1 MITNY
6 IHISTHPSSLLLRPH
21 PFRNEGPKGYLL
33 RLAEANWMPI
43 KELQSIGLM
52 YEYQLLQYEAL
63 MPLKEMDPVLHQQVE
78 FYSRLMY
85 QKRSV
90 WNHRY
95 PRFCPQCLDEDIF
108 WRVEWEL
115 LFHDACSTHRTW
127 LIDQCSSCGN
137 KLSWDRDSLVR
148 CECGADLRAEIAN
161 ACPIS
166 VVLIS
171 EVLKDKINQL
181 QSEEPYPAPFSKT
194 DVEQTQRIIRYL
206 GTYMNE
212 SASKNPLKIQ
222 QAGTMNR
229 SWPITSFAAEILTN
243 WPEAFHA
250 SLTVIQSKSD
260 VNNKPTLNN
269 VFGRAY
275 HYLYRGLTGD
285 AFDEMRTEF
294 ELWLSES
301 WRGGLAKRNKRLTSF
316 VLDKAMWIPGS
327 LACDILG
334 ISIRRLKYLINE
346 GVIEGECYISEKNRE
361 FLMVRRESIEL
372 IKHNLAGEIDMET
385 ARSLLGLG
393 KKRTRQILRL
403 IFPTAHKTGTSSSS
417 PWTVSRFEVNKLLD
431 IAEDIPRLCI
441 PDEGCV
447 SLSHIL
453 RYWAWTAEDIVNL
466 IYAVKASELKP
477 VNILEGA
484 IGISGWVFPEKI
496 LKAWREKSIQGQGT
510 WLTIT
515 QTAKMLSIHEQAA
528 YNLVNLHLLKSELLH
543 GQPHGG
549 KRIRRSEVESFKK
562 NYIFTTE
569 IAQRLGVSPRMA
581 IRILNKQ
588 FIKPVSGPGIDE
600 GRQVLYLRTDK
611 VERVIMEA
619 GDQEG
624 LPMELR

>member
-1 MITNY
+1 MTNY
-6 IHISTHPSSLLLRPH
+6 THASTHPSSLLLRPH
-21 PFRNEGPKGYLL
+21 PLRDEGPKGYML
-33 RLAEANWMPI
+33 RLSEANWMRL

-52 YEYQLLQYEAL
+52 YDYQYLQYESL
-63 MPLKEMDPVLHQQVE
+63 LPLKEIDPVLHQQVE
-78 FYSRLMY
+78 FYSQLMH

-95 PRFCPQCLDEDIF
+95 PRFCPQCLAEDIF

-115 LFHDACSTHRTW
+115 LFHDACSTHGTW

-148 CECGADLRAEIAN
+148 CECGADLRAETAN

-181 QSEEPYPAPFSKT
+181 QLEAPYPAPFSKT

-212 SASKNPLKIQ
+212 STSKNPLKIQ

-250 SLTVIQSKSD
+250 SLTTIQSKGD
-260 VNNKPTLNN
+260 MNNKPTLNN

-275 HYLYRGLTGD
+275 HYLYRCLTGPE
-285 AFDEMRTEF
+285 FDEMRSAFEF
-294 ELWLSES
+294 WLSES
-301 WRGGLAKRNKRLTSF
+301 WRGGLAKRNKRLTSL
-316 VLDKAMWIPGS
+316 VLDKATWIPGN
-327 LACDILG
+327 LACDNLG
-334 ISIRRLKYLINE
+334 ISIGRLKRLIHE
-346 GVIEGECYISEKNRE
+346 GAIEGECHVSDKNRE
-361 FLMVRRESIEL
+361 FVMVQRGSIEL
-372 IKHNLAGEIDMET
+372 IKHNLAGEIDMVT

-403 IFPTAHKTGTSSSS
+403 IFPTARKTGTSSSS

-431 IAEDIPRLCI
+431 IAEDVPRLCI

-447 SLSHIL
+447 SLNHIL
-453 RYWAWTAEDIVNL
+453 RYWAWSAEDIVNL
-466 IYAVKASELKP
+466 IHAVRASELKP

-484 IGISGWVFPEKI
+484 VGISGWVFPENM

-515 QTAKMLSIHEQAA
+515 QTAKILGIHEQAA

-549 KRIRRSEVESFKK
+549 KRIKRSVVESFKK

-581 IRILNKQ
+581 ISILNKQ

-600 GRQVLYLRTDK
+600 GRQVLYLRTEEI
-611 VERVIMEA
+611 ERVIKEA
-619 GDQEG
+619 GNQEG

>member
-63 MPLKEMDPVLHQQVE
+63 MPLKEVDPVLHQQVE
-78 FYSRLMY
+78 FYSGLMY

-90 WNHRY
+90 WNNRY

-212 SASKNPLKIQ
+212 SSGKNPLKIQ
-222 QAGTMNR
+222 QAGTMNH
-229 SWPITSFAAEILTN
+229 SWPITSYAAEILTN

-250 SLTVIQSKSD
+250 SLTAIQSKNH

-275 HYLYRGLTGD
+275 HYLYRGLTGPE
-285 AFDEMRTEF
+285 FDEMRSAFEF
-294 ELWLSES
+294 WLSES
-301 WRGGLAKRNKRLTSF
+301 WRGGLAKRNKRLTSL
-316 VLDKAMWIPGS
+316 VLDKAMWIPGN
-327 LACDILG
+327 LACDTLG
-334 ISIRRLKYLINE
+334 ISIGRLKRLIHE
-346 GVIEGECYISEKNRE
+346 GAIEGECHISDKNRE
-361 FLMVRRESIEL
+361 FLMVQRDSIEL

-403 IFPTAHKTGTSSSS
+403 IFPTARKTGTSSSS

-447 SLSHIL
+447 SLNHIL

-477 VNILEGA
+477 VNVLEGA
-484 IGISGWVFPEKI
+484 VGISAWVFPENT
-496 LKAWREKSIQGQGT
+496 LKSWQEKSIQGQGT

-515 QTAKMLSIHEQAA
+515 QTAKMLGIHEQAA

-543 GQPHGG
+543 GQAHGG

-569 IAQRLGVSPRMA
+569 VAQRLGISPRMA
-581 IRILNKQ
+581 ISILNKQ
-588 FIKPVSGPGIDE
+588 FIKPISGPGIDE
-600 GRQVLYLRTDK
+600 GRQVLYLRTEAI
-611 VERVIMEA
+611 ERVIKEA
-619 GDQEG
+619 GNQER